1 MIMRKRIIA
10 SIPQNSQ
17 VAAANQRWLDLES
30 MAVVE
35 VTSEDQEF
43 PIESALL
50 PGEQRGWRAAAPG
63 AQTIR
68 LHFDQPQRLT
78 RIWLSFEEKQTTRT
92 QEFVLRYSSKAGDSF
107 RDIVRQQWNFA
118 APDATQEIEDYAV
131 ELSDVTAL
139 ELTIVPDISG
149 GVARASLLALRLA

>member
-1 MIMRKRIIA
+1 MRKRMIA
-10 SIPQNSQ
+10 SIPKDLP
-17 VAAANQRWLDLES
+17 VAVATQQWLDLES

-35 VTSEDQEF
+35 VTSEEKEF

-50 PGEQRGWRAAAPG
+50 PGEQPGWRAATAG

-68 LHFDQPQRLT
+68 LLFDQPQRLT
-78 RIWLSFEEKQTTRT
+78 RIWLSFEDKQTTRT
-92 QEFVLRYSSKAGDSF
+92 QEFVLRYSSRAGNSF

-118 APDATQEIEDYAV
+118 APDATREVEDYAV

-139 ELTIVPDISG
+139 ELTIVPDTSRG
-149 GVARASLLALRLA
+149 PACASLLALRLA